1 MYIFEYRRL
10 RLVGRSRSSGAK
22 RGGRRDL
29 RAGLWLL
36 LEFGVG
42 GRAYAPISHGF
53 AYALMVVVAVLEW
66 TAEVGLVERTTRLA
80 WSGYGALAS
89 IFSILAGGEAFVLLR
104 RAAVRHV
111 QKTNPVGESL
121 RVSVDA

>member
-10 RLVGRSRSSGAK
+10 RVVGRSRSSGAR

-36 LEFGVG
+36 L
-42 GRAYAPISHGF
+42 
-53 AYALMVVVAVLEW
+53 MVVVAVLEW
-66 TAEVGLVERTTRLA
+66 TPEVDLLERTTRLVQG
-80 WSGYGALAS
+80 GYGALTS
-89 IFSILAGGEAFVLLR
+89 IFSILAGGVAFVLLT

-111 QKTNPVGESL
+111 QKTKPVRGSL

>member
-10 RLVGRSRSSGAK
+10 RVVGRSRSSGAK

-42 GRAYAPISHGF
+42 GRAYAPISYGF
-53 AYALMVVVAVLEW
+53 AFALMVVVAV
-66 TAEVGLVERTTRLA
+66 
-80 WSGYGALAS
+80 
-89 IFSILAGGEAFVLLR
+89 
-104 RAAVRHV
+104 RHV
-111 QKTNPVGESL
+111 QKTKPVRGSL

>member
-10 RLVGRSRSSGAK
+10 RVVGRSRSSGAK

-36 LEFGVG
+36 L
-42 GRAYAPISHGF
+42 
-53 AYALMVVVAVLEW
+53 
-66 TAEVGLVERTTRLA
+66 T
-80 WSGYGALAS
+80 
-89 IFSILAGGEAFVLLR
+89 

-111 QKTNPVGESL
+111 QKTKPVRGSL

>member
-10 RLVGRSRSSGAK
+10 RVVGRSRSSGAK
-22 RGGRRDL
+22 GGGRRDL

-36 LEFGVG
+36 L
-42 GRAYAPISHGF
+42 
-53 AYALMVVVAVLEW
+53 MVVVAVLE
-66 TAEVGLVERTTRLA
+66 RTTRLA
-80 WSGYGALAS
+80 RSGYGALAS
-89 IFSILAGGEAFVLLR
+89 NFSILAGGVAFVLLR

-111 QKTNPVGESL
+111 QKTKPVRGSL

>member
-29 RAGLWLL
+29 RAGLWLHL
-36 LEFGVG
+36 
-42 GRAYAPISHGF
+42 
-53 AYALMVVVAVLEW
+53 
-66 TAEVGLVERTTRLA
+66 T
-80 WSGYGALAS
+80 
-89 IFSILAGGEAFVLLR
+89 

-111 QKTNPVGESL
+111 QTTKPVRGSL

>member
-10 RLVGRSRSSGAK
+10 RVVGRSRSSGAK

-36 LEFGVG
+36 LEFVVG
-42 GRAYAPISHGF
+42 GRAYALISYGF
-53 AYALMVVVAVLEW
+53 AFALMVVVAVLEW
-66 TAEVGLVERTTRLA
+66 TAEVDLVERTTRLVQG
-80 WSGYGALAS
+80 GYGALAS
-89 IFSILAGGEAFVLLR
+89 NFSILAGGVAFVLLT
-104 RAAVRHV
+104 RATVRHV
-111 QKTNPVGESL
+111 QKTKPVQESL

>member
-10 RLVGRSRSSGAK
+10 RVVGRSRCSGAK

-36 LEFGVG
+36 LEFVVG
-42 GRAYAPISHGF
+42 GR

-80 WSGYGALAS
+80 RSGYGALAS
-89 IFSILAGGEAFVLLR
+89 NFSILAGGVAFVLLTPKP
-104 RAAVRHV
+104 VR
-111 QKTNPVGESL
+111 ESPL
-121 RVSVDA
+121 VSVDA

>member
-10 RLVGRSRSSGAK
+10 RVVGRSGSSGAR

-36 LEFGVG
+36 LEFVVG
-42 GRAYAPISHGF
+42 GRAYVPISYGF
-53 AYALMVVVAVLEW
+53 A
-66 TAEVGLVERTTRLA
+66 
-80 WSGYGALAS
+80 
-89 IFSILAGGEAFVLLR
+89 F
-104 RAAVRHV
+104 
-111 QKTNPVGESL
+111 